1 MRRFPIR
8 SQRSVI
14 RLGGECVLPVGWV
27 IKTVMASSSAMAAE
41 KVQEEVKVQGCSE
54 EKEQRKVDDVQEAG
68 GQAGN
73 LGED

>member
-1 MRRFPIR
+1 
-8 SQRSVI
+8 
-14 RLGGECVLPVGWV
+14 VGWV